1 MRILI
6 VDDDD
11 DFISIAGQRWLY
23 EHQVTYVSTLSEARE
38 LLKAGRANFQL
49 RRSGD

>member
-6 VDDDD
+6 VDDD
-11 DFISIAGQRWLY
+11 DFISIAGQWWLY

-38 LLKAGRANFQL
+38 LLKAAGFEQL
-49 RRSGD
+49 PC